1 MTLTLDPRLPVL
13 WRTPHTV
20 QVGVDDPPVVLTN
33 VATAHER
40 MLAGLAIGL
49 TPQGLALIGSESG
62 LSVVEVADFE
72 SAILP
77 ALATPRLALSAS
89 VDVDGFGLTAD
100 RLEGRL
106 REAGL
111 HPRRVDPHREL
122 PHVDGSSEPASPSQP
137 EFAII
142 IGDYVLHPERRGRW
156 LRRDIPHLPLVYGDT
171 SVTIGP
177 FIEPGAGPCLY
188 CLELHRTDADP
199 AWPALA
205 AQLLAQS
212 SSAQTPFIAS
222 EAATIATRMVLR
234 RVGSGAADSSVSV
247 TLDVESGTCRQ
258 QTWSTHPDCACAGLS
273 IVSEQYRPET
283 ARESSAKSVGHA
295 TATTKDAAACVPA

>member
-13 WRTPHTV
+13 WRTPDTV

-33 VATAHER
+33 VSTAHER
-40 MLAGLAIGL
+40 MLAALSIGL

-62 LSVVEVADFE
+62 LSAVEVADFE
-72 SAILP
+72 RAILP
-77 ALATPRLALSAS
+77 ALATPRVALSAS

-100 RLEGRL
+100 RLEGLL

-111 HPRRVDPHREL
+111 HPRRAHPHRVI
-122 PHVDGSSEPASPSQP
+122 PQSDSKAEPVSPRQP
-137 EFAII
+137 EFAVI

-171 SVTIGP
+171 SVTMGP

-205 AQLLAQS
+205 SQLLNQS

-234 RVGSGAADSSVSV
+234 RVGRGAADSSVSV
-247 TLDVESGTCRQ
+247 TLDVETGTCRQ
-258 QTWSTHPDCACAGLS
+258 QTWSAHPDCACAGLS
-273 IVSEQYRPET
+273 MVSERYRPET
-283 ARESSAKSVGHA
+283 ARENSAKSAAHA

>member
-13 WRTPHTV
+13 WRTPDSV

-33 VATAHER
+33 VSTAHER
-40 MLAGLAIGL
+40 MLAALAIGL
-49 TPQGLALIGSESG
+49 TPQGLALIGTESG
-62 LSVVEVADFE
+62 LNAVEVADFK

-77 ALATPRLALSAS
+77 ALATPHVALSAC
-89 VDVDGFGLTAD
+89 VDVDGFGPTAD

-111 HPRRVDPHREL
+111 HPRRVHPQSDSPA
-122 PHVDGSSEPASPSQP
+122 EPASPRQP
-137 EFAII
+137 EFAVI

-205 AQLLAQS
+205 SQLLARS

-247 TLDVESGTCRQ
+247 TLDVETGARRQ
-258 QTWSTHPDCACAGLS
+258 QSWSAHPECACAGPS

-283 ARESSAKSVGHA
+283 DRESSAKSAGHA